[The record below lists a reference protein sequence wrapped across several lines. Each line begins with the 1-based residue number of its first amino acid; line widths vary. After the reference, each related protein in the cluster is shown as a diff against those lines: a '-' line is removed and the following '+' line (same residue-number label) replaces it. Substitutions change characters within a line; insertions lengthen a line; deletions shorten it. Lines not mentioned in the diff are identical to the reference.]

1 MTEPGFYS
9 LIPVF
14 LTLIL
19 SIWSRNVILGL
30 FIGVFSG
37 VLILN
42 GPNPF
47 TGMSLMIDKYL
58 IAQASNSANV
68 GILMLM
74 IFISGLVGLM
84 EKSGGA
90 AAFAGVMIKFIT
102 SKARAQ
108 LGAWASGSLLFFTD
122 SGTPLIVGPLFRPI
136 TDGLK
141 ISRVKLAW
149 IIDSTA
155 SPVAVLIPFI
165 GWGLYS
171 QGLIT
176 QEYEALGIDESAFLS
191 YIKAMP
197 FQFYSIMAV
206 VMVPIVVMAGADFG
220 PMKKAETD
228 YDGGTKFENDE
239 ASDEQT
245 HSHDGRRNA
254 KPIMVWLPLSIMLII
269 MFSLLIPQ
277 GFPLDMANMP
287 SNAFRASLS
296 TGYVCAALA
305 LMWLMNHYRVR
316 SLRSGFSLYLESMA
330 KVLSVLIILV
340 LAWSLGAVG
349 KDLGAPDYIAVL
361 IDGRLPIFLI
371 PVTAF
376 LVGSLISFS
385 TGSSWGTYA
394 ILIPLLIPIA
404 NQFDVPMYLAIG
416 AVLSGGLFGDHC
428 SPISDTTI
436 LSATGAGCTQL
447 EHFKTQFPYALFNG
461 ACSVVAYILAG
472 ITGSFSALWLGIL
485 LMIVGLLVIK
495 KRVPSIDPGRR
506 PESVI

>member
-1 MTEPGFYS
+1 MSEPGFYS
-9 LIPVF
+9 LIPVII
-14 LTLIL
+14 TLIL

-30 FIGVFSG
+30 FLGVFSG
-37 VLILN
+37 VLLLN

-74 IFISGLVGLM
+74 IFVAGLVGLM

-90 AAFAGVMIKFIT
+90 AAFAGMMTKFIT
-102 SKARAQ
+102 SKGKAQ
-108 LGAWASGSLLFFTD
+108 TAAWTSGSLLFFTD

-155 SPVAVLIPFI
+155 SPVAVLVPFI

-171 QGLIT
+171 QGLIA
-176 QEYEALGIDESAFLS
+176 QEYESLGIDESAFLS

-206 VMVPIVVMAGADFG
+206 VMVPIVVMAKADFG

-228 YDGGTKFENDE
+228 CANGVLIESTGALEVETVPDK
-239 ASDEQT
+239 AKQK
-245 HSHDGRRNA
+245 A
-254 KPIMVWLPLSIMLII
+254 KPIMVWLPLSIMLVI
-269 MFSLLIPQ
+269 MFSLLVPQ
-277 GFPLDMANMP
+277 GFPMDMANMP

-296 TGYVCAALA
+296 TGYICAALV
-305 LMWLMNHYRVR
+305 LMVLMSHYGVR
-316 SLRSGFSLYLESMA
+316 SLASGFLLYLESMS
-330 KVLSVLIILV
+330 KVVTVLIILV
-340 LAWSLGAVG
+340 LAWSLGAIG
-349 KDLGAPDYIAVL
+349 KDLGAPAYISVL
-361 IDGRLPIFLI
+361 IDGRLSAYLI
-371 PVTAF
+371 PATAF
-376 LVGSLISFS
+376 LVGSIISFS

-394 ILIPLLIPIA
+394 ILIPLMVPIA
-404 NQFDVPMYLAIG
+404 HQFDVPMYLAIG

-436 LSATGAGCTQL
+436 LSATGAGCTQMD
-447 EHFKTQFPYALFNG
+447 HFKTQFPYAVFNG
-461 ACSVVAYILAG
+461 ACSIVAYVFAG
-472 ITGSFSALWLGIL
+472 ITGSFWALGLGL
-485 LMIVGLLVIK
+485 FLMAGGLFTIK
-495 KRVPSIDPGRR
+495 KL
-506 PESVI
+506 